1 MSEAE
6 KNDKTEVPWWTF
18 DECRVCTI
26 LRLLAMGAVIGAC
39 LVGIWI
45 LVMQ

>member
-1 MSEAE
+1 MT
-6 KNDKTEVPWWTF
+6 KKGDNTPWWTF
-18 DECRVCTI
+18 DECRFCTI

-45 LVMQ
+45 LVTS